1 MTVKRKLY
9 GLAALGVFIAA
20 LVSAVAVYGVTAM
33 SRASHSIFDN
43 ALLVNKNV
51 STLVVLFEQSR
62 SLVRSV
68 SSDTPAEA
76 VKEAAS
82 AFDVIDQKLADTS
95 IDVFRSITNEGVRT
109 AVTSFIDSL
118 DRSRGVSQD
127 IFRLWLAVDG
137 YGNAAVDR
145 TSIAAKLN
153 DDDANFESGMRQS
166 LTTLT
171 EFVDKLATED
181 LAALEQAQHNTT
193 LVAIAVAAAMPFLIY
208 LAFLVARQIATPIAA
223 LTFAAR
229 DVERRKFVPDS
240 IEAVAG
246 QRNELGSLARV
257 FQKMAIDVQRREEEL
272 EAQVRE
278 RTHDLEAKNGLLEQ
292 QQQRMET
299 ELDIARSLQGAMLPQ
314 RMPKHPSY
322 SGRAIMRPAR
332 ELGGDFYD
340 FFVIGEDEIGL
351 VIADV
356 SGKGVPAAFFMA
368 ISRTIL
374 QSSARERRS
383 AGDCI
388 AETNSILCEQ
398 NPLEMFV
405 TVFYGILNLRTG
417 VLSYANGGHNPPIIV
432 REDGRVTELPVTGG
446 MAMGIMAGLT
456 YEQGSITLKKGDTLF
471 LYTDGISEAMDV
483 DGREFTV
490 DRLLASL
497 TESHRQSLDIVVESL
512 TDAVRNFVG
521 EAPQHDDMTYL
532 VVRYKGPPED
542 VEAEEIK
549 ILDQATTAWMAN
561 PAKH

>member
-9 GLAALGVFIAA
+9 ALVALGIFIAA
-20 LVSAVAVYGVTAM
+20 LVSSVAVYGVASM
-33 SRASHSIFDN
+33 SSASHSIFNN

-51 STLVVLFEQSR
+51 SAMVVLFEQSR
-62 SLVRSV
+62 ALVRGATA
-68 SSDTPAEA
+68 DAD
-76 VKEAAS
+76 KEAILKADA

-95 IDVFRSITNEGVRT
+95 IDVFRSITNEGVREV
-109 AVTSFIDSL
+109 VTSFIAAL
-118 DRSRGVSQD
+118 DRSRQVAQD
-127 IFRLWLAVDG
+127 MFDAWEAGDNEKATRLYEEDG
-137 YGNAAVDR
+137 RNETAMRETLGTLSAFVDR
-145 TSIAAKLN
+145 LAA
-153 DDDANFESGMRQS
+153 DE
-166 LTTLT
+166 
-171 EFVDKLATED
+171 
-181 LAALEQAQHNTT
+181 LAALERTQRITII
-193 LVAIAVAAAMPFLIY
+193 VSIAVAVVMPFLIY
-208 LAFLVARQIATPIAA
+208 LAFVFARQIAQPIAA

-229 DVERRKFVPDS
+229 DVERRKFVPES
-240 IEAVAG
+240 IEDVAR

-272 EAQVRE
+272 EAEVQA
-278 RTHDLEAKNGLLEQ
+278 RTHDLEAKNLLLEAS
-292 QQQRMET
+292 QQRMET

-340 FFVIGEDEIGL
+340 FFKIGEDEIGL

-368 ISRTIL
+368 ISRTVL
-374 QSSARERRS
+374 QASARERRS
-383 AGDCI
+383 AGECL

-417 VLSYANGGHNPPIIV
+417 VLNYANGGHNPPVIV
-432 REDGRVTELPVTGG
+432 RGEGEVTQLPQTGG

-456 YEQGSITLKKGDTLF
+456 YQEGAITLTAGDTLF

-483 DGREFTV
+483 EGHEFTV
-490 DRLLASL
+490 ERLLASL
-497 TESHRQSLDIVVESL
+497 SDSHRQSLDIVVSQV
-512 TDAVRNFVG
+512 TDAVSKFVG

-542 VEAEEIK
+542 AMLLAGEQGAGREGAE
-549 ILDQATTAWMAN
+549 LAQ
-561 PAKH
+561 PLVS